1 MIIGKVFW
9 FIWVIGKSREGRR
22 NTSFFNGQIIV
33 CTDSKSVTLKTLKGF
48 CLYDDHLEAHR
59 RCTHY

>member
-33 CTDSKSVTLKTLKGF
+33 CTDSKSDATNNNYHDQPFL
-48 CLYDDHLEAHR
+48 
-59 RCTHY
+59 